1 MVGQRLLL
9 GATLFAALL
18 PVVISVPESVTTTA
32 TCTTGEAL
40 AGTCSTGTISGDHVD
55 LGASSGGGFGLGA
68 NDSGSSSARDDEES
82 GDEELPPTTTGTT
95 CKGVGKCNFDLG
107 DTGIQVTGTTLAMSD
122 LASFYPQRPTVA
134 SEPDGWAII
143 GLDTNFVSSAAQH
156 TASGILLG
164 RPASVR
170 FTPVSFLWDYGDGV
184 RASTASGGRTW
195 KQWGVPEFSPTPTS
209 HIYSAGGSYDV
220 RLTVEYTAQYSIAS
234 GPWLGV
240 PGTLRLSAP
249 TFTVVAAD
257 AKTVLVQRNCQA
269 DPQGPGC

>member
-1 MVGQRLLL
+1 VAASL
-9 GATLFAALL
+9 GLAFFTLASALPASGSPSDDCSAA
-18 PVVISVPESVTTTA
+18 SQSW
-32 TCTTGEAL
+32 G
-40 AGTCSTGTISGDHVD
+40 GCSTGTISGDHVD
-55 LGASSGGGFGLGA
+55 LGASSGGGSGSGSS
-68 NDSGSSSARDDEES
+68 DSGSSSPGDDAAS

-95 CKGVGKCNFDLG
+95 CKGVGKCNFELG

-122 LASFYPQRPTVA
+122 LGSFYPQRPTVA

-156 TASGILLG
+156 TASGTLLG
-164 RPASVR
+164 RSASVR

>member
-1 MVGQRLLL
+1 MVGPQLLL
-9 GATLFAALL
+9 ASALCFVALVQPTARQDSSCTAAEW
-18 PVVISVPESVTTTA
+18 S
-32 TCTTGEAL
+32 
-40 AGTCSTGTISGDHVD
+40 AGLCSTGTISGDHVD
-55 LGASSGGGFGLGA
+55 LGASSGGGSGSGA
-68 NDSGSSSARDDEES
+68 SDSGSNSAGDDAAS

-95 CKGVGKCNFDLG
+95 CKGVGKCNFELG

-122 LASFYPQRPTVA
+122 LASFFPQRPTVA

-143 GLDTNFVSSAAQH
+143 GLDTNFVSGAAQH
-156 TASGILLG
+156 TASGTLLG